1 MAIVGD
7 QGDCVD
13 GVKGIGA
20 KRLEEVLE
28 DVVKM
33 TNGINNLYDN
43 VINSKPIFVHNT
55 EKTQNKYINMILEKE
70 NSENLISRNLK
81 LVSFEI
87 LSRFLDNPSS
97 TEILNKKKYINE
109 ILQSTDIAEYESLS
123 RALSMNRVYLEEDA
137 LLALYYN
144 YSGGYS

>member
-1 MAIVGD
+1 M
-7 QGDCVD
+7 
-13 GVKGIGA
+13 
-20 KRLEEVLE
+20 E